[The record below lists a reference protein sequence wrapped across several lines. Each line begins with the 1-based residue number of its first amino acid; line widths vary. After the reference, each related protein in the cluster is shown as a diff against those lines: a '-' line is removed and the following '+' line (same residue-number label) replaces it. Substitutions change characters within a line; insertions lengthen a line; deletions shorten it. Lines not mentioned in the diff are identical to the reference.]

1 MKIAVIGANGKAG
14 KLIVD
19 EALSRK
25 LDVTA
30 ITRDS
35 NKSTFPAGVTTVL
48 EKDVFDLTF
57 DDIREMNIIV
67 NAFGTWTQD
76 TLKLHEKVARYL
88 SGLLSGKPQKLLIV
102 GGAGSLY
109 VNENKQHLSQSE
121 GFPDSYKPVAEAMA
135 EALAIYRVA
144 KNLNWVYLSPAA
156 EFIAEGPRTGKYTLE
171 GEFFTTNTN
180 GESRISYADY
190 ALALIDVALSDKYH
204 GQRISVRW

>member
-30 ITRDS
+30 IVRDS
-35 NKSTFPAGVTTVL
+35 NKSTLPTGVTTVI

-57 DDIREMNIIV
+57 DDIREINIII
-67 NAFGTWTQD
+67 NAFGTWTPD
-76 TLKLHEKVARYL
+76 TLKLHEKVARHL

-109 VNENKQHLSQSE
+109 INENKQTLSQSE

-135 EALAIYRVA
+135 EALAVYRIA

-156 EFIAEGPRTGKYTLE
+156 EFIADGPRTGKYTLG
-171 GEFFTTNTN
+171 GEFFTTNAT

-190 ALALIDVALSDKYH
+190 ALALIDVALSDKYC